1 MRVVRRGAIA
11 GLWGGSLSTAA
22 ARAPS
27 LADLRAAFRGQ
38 FAANADRWSLWT
50 PVAFGLG
57 CAAYFALPGEPLPFV
72 AGSAAALAAF
82 ALWSSRRWGRRRIV
96 AIALVLA
103 AFALAGFAVAKLRAL
118 AVGTPVAPALQ
129 GPVGLSGYVLDIANP
144 GEGGPR
150 MLVAPTEIEGLA
162 PQATPARV
170 RLTLREPPPPPG
182 STVRVLTLLNPPPP
196 PASPGGYDFARDAY
210 FETIGGVGFV
220 LKGPAPAAAA
230 PAPLRLRWAMAVN
243 AMRWNLAH
251 QIVGVMGA
259 ETGGLAAA
267 MVTGHQAFIPRTQI
281 EDMRASGLAHIIS
294 ISGLH
299 MAIVGGFVFAVARL
313 GVAAWPWLALRISS
327 KKAAAL
333 AGLLAVGGYLIVSGA
348 PAPAE
353 RAAITASVAFAAVL
367 FDRRAISLHTLAIA
381 ALAVLLLQPEAVT
394 EPGFQMSFSAT
405 AALVALAEA
414 WPRAVREI
422 NAPWAI
428 RAVQGALGWLAASLA
443 ASFVAGLATGPFALQ
458 HFNRMATFGLLANL
472 AAAPISSFLMM
483 PALAVGAVLT
493 PFGLGDAPLAAA
505 GWGIAAI
512 AKIASTAAH
521 APGAALLVAS
531 APAWALP
538 TAFLGI
544 LWVCLW
550 RGPVRWI
557 GLPFALAVSL
567 APRGEPPALFVAAD
581 GAQVAVRSGRTA
593 ILLRPEV
600 KRFAAERWAQRRG
613 LVADEDAAGR
623 DGGYVCDRWSC
634 RPGPGAPVAVAAIW
648 SRKVP
653 AADDLAALCA
663 SAEVVIV
670 RAALSGAACPGAI
683 LLTGADFARGGSAEL
698 YRNPEGWTLQWAQGL
713 RGRRPWSWG
722 VSGSGG

>member
-1 MRVVRRGAIA
+1 MRRGAIA
-11 GLWGGSLSTAA
+11 GLWGGSLSTGLP
-22 ARAPS
+22 RAPS
-27 LADLRAAFRGQ
+27 LADLMAALRAQ

-57 CAAYFALPGEPLPFV
+57 CAIYFALPGEPLPLV
-72 AGSAAALAAF
+72 AWMTAALAGG
-82 ALWSSRRWGRRRIV
+82 ALWASRRWGERRV
-96 AIALVLA
+96 LAVALVLV
-103 AFALAGFAVAKLRAL
+103 AFALAGFSIAKLRSL
-118 AVGTPVAPALQ
+118 AVATPVAPAMD

-150 MLVAPTEIEGLA
+150 MLVAPTEVEGLSPA
-162 PQATPARV
+162 ATPARV

-182 STVRVLTLLNPPPP
+182 SVVRVLTLLNPPPP

-220 LKGPAPAAAA
+220 LKGPEPTEAAEAPQ
-230 PAPLRLRWAMAVN
+230 RLRWAMDVN
-243 AMRWNLAH
+243 AMRWRLAQ
-251 QIVGVMGA
+251 QIVAVMGA

-267 MVTGHQAFIPRTQI
+267 MVTGHQAFIPRDQI
-281 EDMRASGLAHIIS
+281 EDMRGSGLAHIIS

-299 MAIVGGFVFAVARL
+299 MAIVGGFVFAVARV
-313 GVAAWPWLALRISS
+313 GVAAWPWLALRVSS

-348 PAPAE
+348 PPPAE

-381 ALAVLLLQPEAVT
+381 ALAVLVLQPEAVT

-414 WPRAVREI
+414 WPRSVREI
-422 NAPWAI
+422 NAPWPI
-428 RAVQGALGWLAASLA
+428 RAVQGAFGWLAASLA

-483 PALAVGAVLT
+483 PALAIGAVLA
-493 PFGLGDAPLAAA
+493 PFGLGEAPLAVA
-505 GWGIAAI
+505 GWGISGITQI
-512 AKIASTAAH
+512 ARTAAH
-521 APGAALLVAS
+521 APGGGLLVAS

-538 TAFLGI
+538 MAFLGI

-550 RGPVRWI
+550 RGPVRWV

-567 APRGEPPALFVAAD
+567 APRSEPPVLFVAAD
-581 GAQVAVRSGRTA
+581 GAQVAVRSDRTA
-593 ILLRPEV
+593 ILLRPDV
-600 KRFAAERWAQRRG
+600 KRFGAERWAQRRG
-613 LVADEDAAGR
+613 LVAEEDAAGR
-623 DGGYVCDRWSC
+623 DSAYVCDRWSC
-634 RPGPGAPVAVAAIW
+634 RPGADAPAPVAAIW

-653 AADDLAALCA
+653 KAEELAALCA

-670 RAALSGAACPGAI
+670 RSALSQAACPGAI

-698 YRNPEGWTLQWAQGL
+698 YRTPEGWKLQWAQDL

-722 VSGSGG
+722 VSGSGE

>member
-1 MRVVRRGAIA
+1 MRRGAIA
-11 GLWGGSLSTAA
+11 GLWGGSLSTGL

-27 LADLRAAFRGQ
+27 LADLMAALAGQ

-72 AGSAAALAAF
+72 AWSAAGLAAAALWA
-82 ALWSSRRWGRRRIV
+82 SRRWGRRRIV
-96 AIALVLA
+96 AVALILIA
-103 AFALAGFAVAKLRAL
+103 FGLAGFAVAKLRSL
-118 AVGTPVAPALQ
+118 AVGTPVAPALE
-129 GPVGLSGYVLDIANP
+129 GPVGLSGYVLDVANP

-150 MLVAPTEIEGLA
+150 MLVAPTQVEGL
-162 PQATPARV
+162 PPDATPARV
-170 RLTLREPPPPPG
+170 RLTLRESPPPPG
-182 STVRVLTLLNPPPP
+182 SAVRVLTLLNPPPP
-196 PASPGGYDFARDAY
+196 PASPGSYDFARDAY
-210 FETIGGVGFV
+210 FESIGGVGFV
-220 LKGPAPAAAA
+220 LKGPEPAEATQV
-230 PAPLRLRWAMAVN
+230 PLRLRWAMAIN
-243 AMRWNLAH
+243 AMRWDLA
-251 QIVGVMGA
+251 QRIVGSMGP

-267 MVTGHQAFIPRTQI
+267 MVTGHQAFIPREQI

-299 MAIVGGFVFAVARL
+299 MAIVGGFVFAAARL
-313 GVAAWPWLALRISS
+313 GVAAWPWLALRMSS
-327 KKAAAL
+327 KKTAAL
-333 AGLLAVGGYLIVSGA
+333 AGLLAVGGYLVVSGA

-381 ALAVLLLQPEAVT
+381 ALAVLVLQPEAVT

-414 WPRAVREI
+414 WPRSVREI
-422 NAPWAI
+422 NAPWPI
-428 RAVQGALGWLAASLA
+428 RAAQGALGWLAASLA

-472 AAAPISSFLMM
+472 AAAPVSSFLMM

-493 PFGLGDAPLAAA
+493 PFGLGDAPLAVA
-505 GWGIAAI
+505 GWGIAGITGVA
-512 AKIASTAAH
+512 ATAAH
-521 APGAALLVAS
+521 APGAALLVGS

-538 TAFLGI
+538 MAFLGI

-550 RGPVRWI
+550 RGPVRWA

-581 GAQVAVRSGRTA
+581 GAQVAVRSGDAA

-613 LVADEDAAGR
+613 LAAEEDAARR
-623 DGGYVCDRWSC
+623 DAAYVCDRWSC
-634 RPGPGAPVAVAAIW
+634 RPGAAAPVSVAAVW
-648 SRKVP
+648 SRKTP
-653 AADDLAALCA
+653 RAEELARLCA

-670 RAALSGAACPGAI
+670 RAPLQSPACPGAI
-683 LLTGADFARGGSAEL
+683 LLSGADFAAGGSAEL
-698 YRNPEGWTLQWAQGL
+698 YRGAEGWRLQWAQDL
-713 RGRRPWSWG
+713 RGRRPWTWG
-722 VSGSGG
+722 ASGSGG